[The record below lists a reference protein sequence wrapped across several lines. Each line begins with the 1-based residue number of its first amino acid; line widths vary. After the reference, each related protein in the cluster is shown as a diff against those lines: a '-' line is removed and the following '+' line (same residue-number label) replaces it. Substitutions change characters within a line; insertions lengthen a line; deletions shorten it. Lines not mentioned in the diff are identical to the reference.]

1 MFLLCIEFL
10 FGFAFGI
17 LIGTTVFLK
26 TARWINRYIFLRG
39 VTEQIILPSDETL
52 PTPDRIQASETDS
65 RRDQDVEEDEED
77 EDIFSVISRV
87 RKAAKSDKPEKEG
100 DRNTLVEDLKVLSN
114 GLMSNIPTCSSENP
128 EKDLVKLISDL
139 PRISEEIRN
148 NPTMQNMYSIVN
160 NIGQGGSFSEEDF
173 RKMQEGMTDM
183 VSSLLGGDITS
194 QEIEEQQSDS
204 KIILDRLRKVE
215 RDGITCLTGE

>member
-26 TARWINRYIFLRG
+26 TARWINRYIFRRG
-39 VTEQIILPSDETL
+39 VTEQLILPSEETL
-52 PTPDRIQASETDS
+52 PGRIQASETDS
-65 RRDQDVEEDEED
+65 RRDQDVEEDE
-77 EDIFSVISRV
+77 DISSVISRV

-114 GLMSNIPTCSSENP
+114 GLMSNIPTCSSQNP

-215 RDGITCLTGE
+215 RDGITCLNGE

>member
-10 FGFAFGI
+10 CGLAFGI

-26 TARWINRYIFLRG
+26 TARWINRYIFRRG
-39 VTEQIILPSDETL
+39 VTEQLILPSDETL
-52 PTPDRIQASETDS
+52 PGRIQASETDS
-65 RRDQDVEEDEED
+65 RRDQDVEEDE
-77 EDIFSVISRV
+77 DISSVISRV

-114 GLMSNIPTCSSENP
+114 GLMSNIPTFSSENA

-215 RDGITCLTGE
+215 RDGITCLNGE

>member
-10 FGFAFGI
+10 CGFAFGI

-26 TARWINRYIFLRG
+26 TARWINRYIFRRG
-39 VTEQIILPSDETL
+39 VTEQLILPSEET
-52 PTPDRIQASETDS
+52 PPGRIQAAETDS
-65 RRDQDVEEDEED
+65 RRDQDVEEDE
-77 EDIFSVISRV
+77 DISSVISRV
-87 RKAAKSDKPEKEG
+87 RKAAKSDKSEKEG

>member
-10 FGFAFGI
+10 CGFAFGI

-26 TARWINRYIFLRG
+26 TARWINRYIFRRG
-39 VTEQIILPSDETL
+39 VTEQLILPSEETL
-52 PTPDRIQASETDS
+52 PVRLQAAETDS
-65 RRDQDVEEDEED
+65 RRDQDVEEDE
-77 EDIFSVISRV
+77 DISSVISRV
-87 RKAAKSDKPEKEG
+87 RKAAKSDKSEKEG
-100 DRNTLVEDLKVLSN
+100 DRNTLVEDLKELSN